1 MVFSW
6 AYPAH
11 AHQGHWGLV
20 DSQHNFC
27 EEDYILTPY
36 IAELINTLTNLTY
49 LLYAYHGIKNN
60 ANRKDAVLRNL
71 SYLGIAA
78 VGLGSAVFHAT
89 MKSWTQWYRAGGH
102 RPGYIHDP
110 LHRIQVFSE
119 RGEMGYGSWPGSMK
133 TSTGRLIGG
142 RTGVPLETKD
152 QGSDARDDLSM
163 LVAVATVLHRVC
175 TFDKSLSTTVISGV
189 AITAGM
195 TAFSAWHCITDE
207 TVMHSVLFAIMIVLV
222 GQKTRMV
229 ITQRVS
235 DPAVAKEVR
244 KLALW
249 GGIIFISGFGI
260 WNIDNAICSS
270 LTRWKRAIGMPW
282 SFVLELHGWWHIF
295 TGAGAYIFIALV
307 EYLTSEKA
315 GQALGSRFAWPVN
328 LIVNGQAGS
337 KASSQDDGATT
348 TSSSTKKKAHEK
360 NGGAPATTGTSAEVS
375 TTDVKT
381 NGGAGKMK
389 TAVKTNGAAKKG
401 L

>member
-89 MKSWTQWYRAGGH
+89 MKSWTQWC
-102 RPGYIHDP
+102 
-110 LHRIQVFSE
+110 
-119 RGEMGYGSWPGSMK
+119 
-133 TSTGRLIGG
+133 
-142 RTGVPLETKD
+142 
-152 QGSDARDDLSM
+152 DDLSM